1 MLENYDLL
9 YLDEPT
15 NHLDMVTRQ
24 ALINALKDYQGTII
38 FVSHDRYFV
47 DEIASHVLYIS
58 KHVPYYIE
66 GNFATFKEQESKL
79 LMLSDDLED
88 DKEEKKIETKIV
100 TNKKRSPLK
109 LEEMISKLEKEID
122 KIKQDQFLEENYM
135 DYKKMSELDAK
146 LKKLN
151 EELSSLE
158 EEYLSL

>member
-1 MLENYDLL
+1 
-9 YLDEPT
+9 
-15 NHLDMVTRQ
+15 
-24 ALINALKDYQGTII
+24 
-38 FVSHDRYFV
+38 
-47 DEIASHVLYIS
+47 
-58 KHVPYYIE
+58 
-66 GNFATFKEQESKL
+66 
-79 LMLSDDLED
+79 MLSDDLED

>member
-1 MLENYDLL
+1 MIC
-9 YLDEPT
+9 
-15 NHLDMVTRQ
+15 
-24 ALINALKDYQGTII
+24 LIAKCQ
-38 FVSHDRYFV
+38 RC
-47 DEIASHVLYIS
+47 A
-58 KHVPYYIE
+58 
-66 GNFATFKEQESKL
+66 
-79 LMLSDDLED
+79 
-88 DKEEKKIETKIV
+88 
-100 TNKKRSPLK
+100 LK

>member
-88 DKEEKKIETKIV
+88 DKEEKKKIV
-100 TNKKRSPLK
+100 LPK
-109 LEEMISKLEKEID
+109 
-122 KIKQDQFLEENYM
+122 
-135 DYKKMSELDAK
+135 
-146 LKKLN
+146 
-151 EELSSLE
+151 
-158 EEYLSL
+158 

>member
-1 MLENYDLL
+1 
-9 YLDEPT
+9 
-15 NHLDMVTRQ
+15 MVTRQ

-88 DKEEKKIETKIV
+88 DKEEKKVETKVVI
-100 TNKKRSPLK
+100 NKKRSPLK

-122 KIKQDQFLEENYM
+122 KIKQEQFLEENYM